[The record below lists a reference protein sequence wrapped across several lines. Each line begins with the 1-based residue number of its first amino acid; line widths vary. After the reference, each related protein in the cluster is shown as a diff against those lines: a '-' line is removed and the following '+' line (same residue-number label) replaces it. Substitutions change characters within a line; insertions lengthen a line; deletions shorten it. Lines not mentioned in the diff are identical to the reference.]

1 MSQIQEDCA
10 SCVWERDNMCVCVTV
25 CVRVTVYVWQYVCVC
40 MWQSVTVNVMCV
52 RLELELERD
61 KRERDAREREL
72 RERELREMELRE
84 KMKADM
90 DLKPPGMPASKP
102 GTVSSSVCVCVR
114 PFVLHTDLAS
124 CQVMLCYRV
133 TVKRTSATVTEW

>member
-1 MSQIQEDCA
+1 
-10 SCVWERDNMCVCVTV
+10 
-25 CVRVTVYVWQYVCVC
+25 
-40 MWQSVTVNVMCV
+40 MCV

-102 GTVSSSVCVCVR
+102 GTVSSSVCVR
-114 PFVLHTDLAS
+114 PSICPSHCPCFMPGNVILQSDSKTNQCHSNRMIIEQSSPA
-124 CQVMLCYRV
+124 VMQ
-133 TVKRTSATVTEW
+133 

>member
-1 MSQIQEDCA
+1 
-10 SCVWERDNMCVCVTV
+10 
-25 CVRVTVYVWQYVCVC
+25 
-40 MWQSVTVNVMCV
+40 MCV

-102 GTVSSSVCVCVR
+102 GTVSSSVCVCVH
-114 PFVLHTDLAS
+114 PFVHHTVLAS
-124 CQVMLCYRV
+124 CQVMFSYRV
-133 TVKRTSATVTEW
+133 TVKRTNTTVTE